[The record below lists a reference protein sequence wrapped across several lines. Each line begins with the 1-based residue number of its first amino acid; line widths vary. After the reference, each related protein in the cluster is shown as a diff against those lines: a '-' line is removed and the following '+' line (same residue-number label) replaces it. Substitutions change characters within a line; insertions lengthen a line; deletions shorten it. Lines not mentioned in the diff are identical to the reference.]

1 METETFVEVSRI
13 LFNEITQ
20 RLCFLCSPLHYSFYL
35 QRFKISVTLG

>member
-20 RLCFLCSPLHYSFYL
+20 RLCFLCSPLHYIVFIYRDSKFQL
-35 QRFKISVTLG
+35 L